1 MKRRLIMTPGPTE
14 IRDNVKNTFLAP
26 VTNPDLDLDFV
37 EYYSEVCNNLK
48 TIFNTENDVLIL
60 NGEGI
65 LGLEASCASLI
76 EPGDKVLCINN
87 GIFGKGFGDF
97 AKLYGADVTYY
108 SADLKRS
115 IDVKELSDFL
125 DSNPNFKIATL
136 VHCETPSGITNPIDM
151 LCPLLKSKG
160 IITVV
165 DSVSAFAGEP
175 LLTDKWQIDIVI
187 AGSQKCL
194 SASPGLTILSISPD
208 AWDAMRNR
216 KNPIASFYSNLL
228 LWENWYEKK
237 AFPYTQP
244 ESNIHQLN
252 RAVLNVLEECDFI
265 SRHKNTAEKIR
276 KIFTDCGF
284 ELYANSGFSNTVTT
298 ILLPDGVSFINLFE
312 TMKNDFGV
320 LIGGGFDFLENK
332 IFRIGHMGENCY
344 DEKIYLTLKSLD
356 EAFEKLGVPKG
367 KKLHKVY
374 AELD

>member
-1 MKRRLIMTPGPTE
+1 M
-14 IRDNVKNTFLAP
+14 
-26 VTNPDLDLDFV
+26 DFV
-37 EYYSEVCNNLK
+37 EYYFEVCNNLK
-48 TIFNTENDVLIL
+48 NIFNTKNDVLIL
-60 NGEGI
+60 SGEGI

-87 GIFGKGFGDF
+87 GIFGSGFGDF
-97 AKLYGADVTYY
+97 AKLYGADVTYFNG
-108 SADLKRS
+108 DLRS
-115 IDVKELSDFL
+115 NIVLQELSDFL
-125 DSNPNFKIATL
+125 DKSSEFKLATL
-136 VHCETPSGITNPIDM
+136 VHCETPSGITNPVDK

-165 DSVSAFAGEP
+165 DSVSSFAGEL
-175 LLTDKWQIDIVI
+175 LLTDKWQMDIVI

-208 AWDAMRNR
+208 AWDAMKDR
-216 KNPIASFYSNLL
+216 KTPISSFYSNLL
-228 LWENWYEKK
+228 TWEDWYGKK

-252 RAVLNVLEECDFI
+252 RAVLNVLEEPGFL
-265 SRHKNTAEKIR
+265 SRHKEIAQKVR
-276 KIFTDCGF
+276 KSFIDCGF
-284 ELYANSGFSNTVTT
+284 ELYANSGYSSTVTT
-298 ILLPDGVSFINLFE
+298 ILLPKGVIFENLFDI
-312 TMKNDFGV
+312 MKDDFGI

-344 DEKIYLTLKSLD
+344 DEKIYRTLKSLD
-356 EAFEKLGVPKG
+356 EAFEKLGVRKN

>member
-1 MKRRLIMTPGPTE
+1 LKQRLIMTPGPTE
-14 IRDNVKNTFLAP
+14 IRENVKNAFLSP

-37 EYYSEVCNNLK
+37 EYYFEVCNNLK
-48 TIFNTENDVLIL
+48 NIFNTKNDVLIL
-60 NGEGI
+60 SGEGI

-87 GIFGKGFGDF
+87 GIFGSGFGDF
-97 AKLYGADVTYY
+97 AKLYGADVTYFNG
-108 SADLKRS
+108 DLRS
-115 IDVKELSDFL
+115 NIVLQELSDFL
-125 DSNPNFKIATL
+125 DKSSEFKLATL
-136 VHCETPSGITNPIDM
+136 VHCETPSGITNPVDK

-165 DSVSAFAGEP
+165 DSVSSFAGEL
-175 LLTDKWQIDIVI
+175 LLTDKWQMDIVI

-208 AWDAMRNR
+208 AWDAMKDR
-216 KNPIASFYSNLL
+216 KTPISSFYSNLL
-228 LWENWYEKK
+228 TWEDWYGKK

-252 RAVLNVLEECDFI
+252 RAVLNVLEEPGFL
-265 SRHKNTAEKIR
+265 SRHKEIAQKVR
-276 KIFTDCGF
+276 KSFIDCGF
-284 ELYANSGFSNTVTT
+284 ELYANSGYSSTVTT
-298 ILLPDGVSFINLFE
+298 ILLPKGVVFENLFDI
-312 TMKNDFGV
+312 MKDDFGI

-344 DEKIYLTLKSLD
+344 DEKIYRTLKSLD

-367 KKLHKVY
+367 KKLHRVY